1 MKRLRQLEQENAR
14 LKKKTVAERG
24 NELEVMKE
32 ISQKNGRRV
41 YTTVPGCL
49 CARAGNQF
57 AMNLPP
63 AVGGALDA
71 A

>member
-14 LKKKTVAERG
+14 LKKTVAERSI
-24 NELEVMKE
+24 ELEVMKE
-32 ISQKNGRRV
+32 VSQKNGRRV
-41 YTTVPGCL
+41 YTTVPDGL

-57 AMNLPP
+57 AKHLPP